1 MMIRSTRIGA
11 WFEIQHIELG
21 KQIQRILGLM
31 DKETKYYI
39 QFEDQESN
47 SMVQDLKSKRSTK
60 LLKNLRNEGGLLPL
74 IKMSST

>member
-39 QFEDQESN
+39 QFEDQENN
-47 SMVQDLKSKRSTK
+47 SMVQDPQEQKKHQAVEESQK
-60 LLKNLRNEGGLLPL
+60 
-74 IKMSST
+74 

>member
-1 MMIRSTRIGA
+1 MIRSTRIGA

-39 QFEDQESN
+39 QFEDQENN
-47 SMVQDLKSKRSTK
+47 SMVQDPQEQKKHQAVEESQKWRRVITT
-60 LLKNLRNEGGLLPL
+60 N
-74 IKMSST
+74 

>member
-39 QFEDQESN
+39 HFEDQESN
-47 SMVQDLKSKRSTK
+47 SMVQDPQEQKKHQAVEESQKWRVITT
-60 LLKNLRNEGGLLPL
+60 N
-74 IKMSST
+74 

>member
-1 MMIRSTRIGA
+1 MIIRSTSIGA
-11 WFEIQHIELG
+11 WFEIHHIELG

-47 SMVQDLKSKRSTK
+47 SMVQDPQEQKKHQAVEESQK
-60 LLKNLRNEGGLLPL
+60 
-74 IKMSST
+74 